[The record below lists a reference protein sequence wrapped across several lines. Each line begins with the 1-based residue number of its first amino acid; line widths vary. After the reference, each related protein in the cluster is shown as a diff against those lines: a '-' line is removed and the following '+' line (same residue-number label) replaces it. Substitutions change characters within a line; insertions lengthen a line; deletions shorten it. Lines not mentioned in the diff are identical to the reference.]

1 MGDPPDFPVLLPMP
15 LSHEPE
21 TSMVRIV
28 VRMPV
33 ELYNTLYAHVTEHRT
48 TMSAFGRT
56 AILEKMRGS

>member
-1 MGDPPDFPVLLPMP
+1 MP

-21 TSMVRIV
+21 IGMVRIV
-28 VRMPV
+28 VRMPL
-33 ELYNTLYAHVTEHRT
+33 EIYNALYTHVTEHRT